1 MVPGETQMFIRNAG
15 RANNELRAEPGDF
28 ILSRE
33 GQFVGIVVDHDQNDS
48 GRVRGVRAALFAD
61 GKAWDNAETIPT
73 IKKPGSTYYNDFAQK
88 MNDLRRKIPADSRR
102 R

>member
-1 MVPGETQMFIRNAG
+1 MFIRNAG

-33 GQFVGIVVDHDQNDS
+33 GEFVAIIVDHDSVDS
-48 GRVRGVRAALFAD
+48 GRVRGATALLFVD
-61 GKAWDNAETIPT
+61 GTAWNDAEAIPL
-73 IKKPGSTYYNDFAQK
+73 IRRPGSKYYEDFAK
-88 MNDLRRKIPADSRR
+88 RMKEIRKDIPADSRR